1 MTGCTVPRALWAA
14 KKAVADK
21 KKKDESS
28 SGQRAEREAVPGVA
42 AGGGELSNRLPIL
55 LLLPLLRSQSKAN
68 PELREEVGGLLF
80 SNLLEVG
87 DGQALAPQVLKELA
101 GLLATWLEES
111 SSPKVAAWCLL
122 SLTLKAQVAAAL
134 VFNTGLTRKTG

>member
-1 MTGCTVPRALWAA
+1 MTGCTVPRALWSA
-14 KKAVADK
+14 KKAVGDK

-42 AGGGELSNRLPIL
+42 AAAGGELSNRLPIL
-55 LLLPLLRSQSKAN
+55 LLLPLLRAQSKAN
-68 PELREEVGGLLF
+68 PELREEVAGLLF

-111 SSPKVAAWCLL
+111 SSP
-122 SLTLKAQVAAAL
+122 QV
-134 VFNTGLTRKTG
+134 VT

>member
-42 AGGGELSNRLPIL
+42 AGGELSNRLPIL

-68 PELREEVGGLLF
+68 PELREEVAGLLF

-111 SSPKVAAWCLL
+111 SSP
-122 SLTLKAQVAAAL
+122 QV
-134 VFNTGLTRKTG
+134 VT